1 MRLTPAQRRVVTALE
16 CGKWIAGKERV
27 QHPGAWKDPTPA
39 KHPIRYRFVTTSGH
53 PFPIHAKVLNS
64 LRAKNLVALVP
75 AYGYSEG

>member
-1 MRLTPAQRRVVTALE
+1 MSCPE
-16 CGKWIAGKERV
+16 KEPR
-27 QHPGAWKDPTPA
+27 T
-39 KHPIRYRFVTTSGH
+39 VTTSGH